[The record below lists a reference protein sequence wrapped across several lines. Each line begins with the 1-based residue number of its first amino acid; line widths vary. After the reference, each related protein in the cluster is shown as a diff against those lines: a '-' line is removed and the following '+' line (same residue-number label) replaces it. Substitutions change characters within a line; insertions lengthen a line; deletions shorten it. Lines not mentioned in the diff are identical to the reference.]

1 MSFTPWKEAAFLSN
15 STKSSGSAV
24 TSNTSSL
31 SPDKNSDKNSK
42 NSTAIVALAENSMTL
57 SVKKKSKENNVDLEA
72 FDKRF
77 ILRTMQ
83 KQCSVEFLRNH
94 NLAGSEELILKKK
107 NKASILLAYTEW
119 IGGKGTDDGEV
130 VGANAG
136 DSDEIGGGDA
146 MSHIC
151 IDQSVSNSDVSG
163 KRLTDTFSVLYSRSG
178 CTRTT
183 VLLLHEDYS
192 NELPVFGQQLN
203 ATDISDIPSNN
214 SSISAT
220 YKLLKKGN
228 LGAGVAGRDGKGGSE
243 SHRIICVMGAVRDA
257 SDSEISAAITG
268 ECSVV
273 HLVIIRLYVTHSL
286 RSRLFKKE
294 TLQYLLYD
302 EHFQI
307 LLRQVY
313 LHIFI

>member
-1 MSFTPWKEAAFLSN
+1 MSFTPWKEAAFLLN

-24 TSNTSSL
+24 TSNTATL

-42 NSTAIVALAENSMTL
+42 NSTAERNSMTL
-57 SVKKKSKENNVDLEA
+57 SVRKKSKENNVDLEA

-119 IGGKGTDDGEV
+119 IGEKGTDDGEV
-130 VGANAG
+130 VGANADG
-136 DSDEIGGGDA
+136 SDNGSGGGDA
-146 MSHIC
+146 MNQIC
-151 IDQSVSNSDVSG
+151 IDQSVSYSDNSDVSG

-192 NELPVFGQQLN
+192 NELPVFGKQQNTTDTLN
-203 ATDISDIPSNN
+203 NPSNN
-214 SSISAT
+214 SSIST
-220 YKLLKKGN
+220 TDKLLKKGN
-228 LGAGVAGRDGKGGSE
+228 LGADVAGRDGKGGSE

-257 SDSEISAAITG
+257 SDSEVSLAIAG
-268 ECSVV
+268 ECGAS
-273 HLVIIRLYVTHSL
+273 
-286 RSRLFKKE
+286 
-294 TLQYLLYD
+294 
-302 EHFQI
+302 
-307 LLRQVY
+307 
-313 LHIFI
+313 